1 MDIDFFF
8 LIATISYQEGNPGSI
23 SLWFQL
29 HGSPPSLV
37 ISLASPSLCGNY
49 EGEKDDCKAVTAANI
64 YYNDFSPCSF
74 PLLFPTNCSFLSV
87 LSSVCF
93 SLYFI
98 PLLMSSFD
106 FFPPLS
112 FPYAC
117 FSAFL
122 EGRGFH
128 RCVCSVMGRTQDFS
142 SIFQGNNREKTH
154 TLENSTL
161 WTGVGKVSLQILGM
175 TQAEVPK

>member
-8 LIATISYQEGNPGSI
+8 LISTISYQEGNPGSI

-37 ISLASPSLCGNY
+37 ISLASPLLCGNY
-49 EGEKDDCKAVTAANI
+49 KGEKDDCKAVTAANI

-106 FFPPLS
+106 FFPPFLS
-112 FPYAC
+112 HMHVSLHF
-117 FSAFL
+117 FG
-122 EGRGFH
+122 GRGFH
-128 RCVCSVMGRTQDFS
+128 RCMCSVMGRTQDFS
-142 SIFQGNNREKTH
+142 SIFHGNNREKTH
-154 TLENSTL
+154 THWRTAHSEQ
-161 WTGVGKVSLQILGM
+161 GLGRS
-175 TQAEVPK
+175 AYRFWVWLK

>member
-1 MDIDFFF
+1 MPEKLFLWMWILIFFF
-8 LIATISYQEGNPGSI
+8 LISTISYQEGNPGSI

-49 EGEKDDCKAVTAANI
+49 KGEKDDCKAVTAANI

-117 FSAFL
+117 FSAFFGG
-122 EGRGFH
+122 EGISLMYVLCNGKNPGF
-128 RCVCSVMGRTQDFS
+128 
-142 SIFQGNNREKTH
+142 
-154 TLENSTL
+154 L
-161 WTGVGKVSLQILGM
+161 
-175 TQAEVPK
+175 